1 MEENNGKRTSD
12 AVKTYTKEEVIEIVN
27 RAISE
32 QQNHYSWAVSKVN
45 WMLDI
50 IKNRNLFND
59 RIVELSEMELEHFL
73 FPEPNSEDTAE
84 TSTKE

>member
-1 MEENNGKRTSD
+1 MEENNGKRTSET
-12 AVKTYTKEEVIEIVN
+12 VKTYTKEEVIEIVN

-32 QQNHYSWAVSKVN
+32 QQNQYSWAVSKVN

-50 IKNRNLFND
+50 IKNQNLFND
-59 RIVELSEMELEHFL
+59 RIVEQSEMELEHFL
-73 FPEPNSEDTAE
+73 FPEQISENAAE